1 MKADWDASAKPC
13 SDMKVMESLLVSKH
27 LATGRFDM
35 YDSSAVHC
43 FHRSARD
50 SGSGSSHDVWHF
62 HASWRIILAVIVAG
76 VKRPMMSYIFAA
88 REATS
93 RLVIGNLQLLVLQH
107 GAYRVEHPNAFP
119 KLWKMQEG
127 PVIAGQQFRS
137 RGMVSWN
144 DVEFVLHFRSVMP
157 TDWRSEQSSTRRAS
171 ALSTRSF
178 RELLDSVES
187 NSKFLSSVLWQLN
200 FLEWYRTKKNQKILF
215 SPGMEKGRPQA
226 KTKQLPCWAL
236 GKKCRL
242 LGKKWPQNSYTPRP
256 QKGRSKD
263 KKAKR
268 KGILVDHRQRQ
279 NSYPPPALGK
289 KRPQNSYLLPLGK
302 KCQQC

>member
-1 MKADWDASAKPC
+1 
-13 SDMKVMESLLVSKH
+13 
-27 LATGRFDM
+27 
-35 YDSSAVHC
+35 
-43 FHRSARD
+43 
-50 SGSGSSHDVWHF
+50 
-62 HASWRIILAVIVAG
+62 
-76 VKRPMMSYIFAA
+76 MSYIFAA

-187 NSKFLSSVLWQLN
+187 NSKFLSSVL
-200 FLEWYRTKKNQKILF
+200 
-215 SPGMEKGRPQA
+215 
-226 KTKQLPCWAL
+226 
-236 GKKCRL
+236 
-242 LGKKWPQNSYTPRP
+242 
-256 QKGRSKD
+256 
-263 KKAKR
+263 
-268 KGILVDHRQRQ
+268 
-279 NSYPPPALGK
+279 
-289 KRPQNSYLLPLGK
+289 
-302 KCQQC
+302 